1 MSILECINLNKSYG
15 SKRVLNAM
23 NIDIPAGKIIGL
35 LGPNGCGKT
44 TLIKLISGL
53 LTPDSGIIKID
64 GITASPENNALIS
77 YLPERTYLNTNMKVC
92 EMLSYF
98 NDFYDDFDMERAYK
112 MLSDLQIDPSTKIR
126 ALSKGTREKVQLI
139 MVMSRNTKLY
149 LLDEPI
155 AGVDPACRDYIL
167 ETIMQNRHPGST
179 ILITT
184 HLIHDIEK
192 ALDEFVFFGYGGE
205 IVMSGNCETTRETY
219 KKTIDEL
226 FREVFR
232 YVQ

>member
-1 MSILECINLNKSYG
+1 MAILECMNLNKSYG

-23 NIDIPAGKIIGL
+23 NISIPAGKIIGL

-53 LTPDSGIIKID
+53 LTPDSGFISID
-64 GITASPENNALIS
+64 GHPAGADTNSLIS
-77 YLPERTYLNTNMKVC
+77 YLPERTYLSNNMKVS
-92 EMLSYF
+92 EMFSYF
-98 NDFYDDFDMERAYK
+98 ADFYKDFDMDRAHK
-112 MLSDLQIDPSTKIR
+112 MLQDLQIDPSNKIR
-126 ALSKGTREKVQLI
+126 TLSKGTREKVQLI
-139 MVMSRNTKLY
+139 MVMSRNTRLY

-167 ETIMQNRHPGST
+167 ETIMKNRQPDST

-192 ALDEFVFFGYGGE
+192 ALDEFVFLGYGGE
-205 IVMSGNCETTRETY
+205 IVMSGNCENTRNTY
-219 KKTIDEL
+219 NKTIDEL